1 MYNMKYYELEIDGV
15 DKTGKDLIAKY
26 IALLSNHKYSINCRG
41 IITQIAYSIKFD
53 RKYQYDISQL
63 SKNKVFVLL
72 EANKEDIEV
81 RCKIT
86 NEPEFTIEKD
96 LSFFYSVYE
105 SLKEKGYITLN
116 FNTSMQT
123 PYQIANIIIRYMENL
138 NEKL

>member
-1 MYNMKYYELEIDGV
+1 MKYYELEIDGV
-15 DKTGKDLIAKY
+15 DKVGKDLLTKY

-41 IITQIAYSIKFD
+41 IITQIAYSIKYN
-53 RKYQYDISQL
+53 RGYEYDLESL

-72 EANKEDIEV
+72 NATVEDIKI

-96 LSFFYSVYE
+96 LELFYKIYSK
-105 SLKEKGYITLN
+105 LKDENYITLC
-116 FNTSMQT
+116 FDTSKQT
-123 PYQIANIIIRYMENL
+123 PYQIASKIIEYMELL